1 MDFLDRSEFG
11 VLATVSIPT
20 QRIPETFVAAII
32 AQLELNQTF
41 FYQFAV
47 FTVIFF
53 IIPNVFFKPFQRLID
68 SRHQKTVAD
77 REKAEE
83 LVKQANSKLEE
94 FRFRI
99 AEERSRAR
107 AEFERV
113 MLEVK
118 QEESRVLTVAR
129 EEAKKITH
137 AALENIQAQST
148 QLKRS
153 LEADVEGLAL
163 QISDLLTKRQ

>member
-1 MDFLDRSEFG
+1 M
-11 VLATVSIPT
+11 
-20 QRIPETFVAAII
+20 AAII

-41 FYQFAV
+41 FIQFAV

-53 IIPNVFFKPFQRLID
+53 VIPNVFFKPFQRLIE

-77 REKAEE
+77 RERAED
-83 LVKQANSKLEE
+83 LVKQANAKLEE
-94 FRFRI
+94 FRTKI
-99 AEERSRAR
+99 GEERVRAR
-107 AEFERV
+107 AEFERA
-113 MLEVK
+113 LSEVK
-118 QEESRVLTVAR
+118 QEESRILGAAR

-153 LEADVEGLAL
+153 LEADVEGIAL